1 MNPGDKVNMLT
12 FTGKT
17 EKRGKRTYGEF
28 LCDCGN
34 KKVIR
39 MDIAARG
46 TTKSCGCLYNRRKN
60 TVGLDSAT
68 YEILYNVWKNMIHR
82 CEDETSDRYYTYGER
97 GISVCEEWHDFRTFA
112 KWATENGWKRGLSIE
127 RKNLNKDYCPE
138 NCTFITMA
146 EQAKNKTNNIR
157 ISINGD
163 DQCLSEW
170 CRRLNFPFKI
180 AWSRYHRLGYVDPN
194 IIFYPG
200 DLRSVRGRLASLI

>member
-39 MDIAARG
+39 MDIVARG

-127 RKNLNKDYCPE
+127 RKNLNKDYCSE

-180 AWSRYHRLGYVDPN
+180 AWSRYNRLGYVDPN

-200 DLRSVRGRLASLI
+200 DLRSVRGRLASLM